1 MYIHIKRILDI
12 ILSILLLVIL
22 SPIYLMIVLVIYLS
36 MGRPILFKQ
45 ERVGMNEVKF
55 KILKFRTMS
64 ERKALSQTDISRITP
79 LGSFLR
85 TSSLD
90 ELPGIINVLIGD
102 MSFIGPRPL
111 LPEYL
116 DSYSD
121 RERKR
126 HQVKPGLSGLAQ
138 VSGRNSL
145 EWSDKLELDIIYIE
159 NLSFISDLKIF
170 FKTFFVILNFKQ
182 INYKDEETMTNLK
195 EERNDA

>member
-1 MYIHIKRILDI
+1 
-12 ILSILLLVIL
+12 
-22 SPIYLMIVLVIYLS
+22 
-36 MGRPILFKQ
+36 
-45 ERVGMNEVKF
+45 MNEVKF

>member
-1 MYIHIKRILDI
+1 MYIYIKRILDI
-12 ILSILLLVIL
+12 ILSILLLIIL

>member
-1 MYIHIKRILDI
+1 MYIYIKRILDI

>member
-1 MYIHIKRILDI
+1 MYIYIKRLFDI
-12 ILSILLLVIL
+12 ILSIFLLVSL
-22 SPIYLMIVLVIYLS
+22 SPIYLMIILMISLS

-45 ERVGMNEVKF
+45 ERVGINEVKF

-64 ERKALSQTDISRITP
+64 EKKALSQTDSSRITP

-90 ELPGIINVLIGD
+90 ELPGIINVLLGD

-111 LPEYL
+111 LTEYL
-116 DSYSD
+116 GSYSA

-126 HQVKPGLSGLAQ
+126 HHVKPGLSGLAQ

-145 EWSDKLELDIIYIE
+145 EWSDKLELDVIYVE
-159 NLSFISDLKIF
+159 NISFISDLKIF
-170 FKTFFVILNFKQ
+170 FKTFLVILNFKQ
-182 INYKDEETMTNLK
+182 INFKDDETMTNLK